1 MLSMSAPGFPT
12 RVVNTSQKET
22 QDRLLDLVESM
33 AKNGEPKIKDQ
44 PKWESLDNGQY
55 LIIEEE
61 GIKMG
66 RDLEMDKQIKFW
78 KEVKEKQ
85 GLVEQS
91 DQAIRVVFDEI
102 AVKRST

>member
-1 MLSMSAPGFPT
+1 
-12 RVVNTSQKET
+12 
-22 QDRLLDLVESM
+22 M

-44 PKWESLDNGQY
+44 PNWESLANGQY
-55 LIIEEE
+55 LIIEE
-61 GIKMG
+61 GGTKMG

-85 GLVEQS
+85 GLVEHS
-91 DQAIRVVFDEI
+91 DQAITVVFDKI